1 MKKMNNN
8 FYLPSAEASE
18 ELEIQTSTLRLSAK
32 CWGNYEGMPVL
43 AFHGWL
49 DNAATFDHLAPYLK
63 DFRLVSLDLPGHG
76 LSDHRASGSSYH
88 FSDIIVDVLEALHV
102 LGWQRFSLLGHSMGA
117 GVASY
122 LAGTIPEK
130 ISSVILIEG
139 LGSLVQKA
147 EKMPEILRESV
158 GQWQQLADK
167 KLPLYPDV
175 ETAVKV
181 RHHVGGIEESSVR
194 TLVARGLKA
203 VEGGFTWRSDPRLK
217 IKSRH
222 YLTEEQACAFLQQI
236 TAPVLL
242 IEAKNAKH
250 DQWKKLL
257 HKRIPYIKNLRHR
270 IITGDH
276 HLHLDNPEEI
286 AVEIREFLQPI
297 SEKL

>member
-8 FYLPSAEASE
+8 FYQPPAGVPE

-32 CWGNYEGMPVL
+32 CWGNPEGMPVL

-63 DFRLVSLDLPGHG
+63 EFRLVSLDLPGHG
-76 LSDHRASGSSYH
+76 LSEHRSSGSSYH
-88 FSDIIVDVLEALHV
+88 FSDIIVDVLEVLHV

-130 ISSVILIEG
+130 ISSLILIEG
-139 LGSLVQKA
+139 LGSLAQKA
-147 EKMPEILRESV
+147 DKMPEILRESAE
-158 GQWQQLADK
+158 QWQQLPNK
-167 KLPLYPDV
+167 KLPIYPDV

-194 TLVARGLKA
+194 TLVARGLQP
-203 VEGGFTWRSDPRLK
+203 VDGGFTWRSDPRLK

-222 YLTEEQACAFLQQI
+222 YLTEEQACAFLEQI

-242 IEAKNAKH
+242 IEAENAKQ
-250 DQWKKLL
+250 DQWKELL
-257 HKRIPYIKNLRHR
+257 LKRIPYIKNLQHR
-270 IITGDH
+270 KVSGDH
-276 HLHLDNPEEI
+276 HLHLDNPQEV
-286 AVEIREFLQPI
+286 AVVIREFLQQI
-297 SEKL
+297 SEKA

>member
-8 FYLPSAEASE
+8 FYRPSAEAPE

-32 CWGNYEGMPVL
+32 CWGNPEGMPVL

-63 DFRLVSLDLPGHG
+63 EFRLVSLDLPGHG
-76 LSDHRASGSSYH
+76 LSEHRSPGSSYH
-88 FSDIIVDVLEALHV
+88 FSDIIVDVLEVLHV

-130 ISSVILIEG
+130 ISSIILIEG
-139 LGSLVQKA
+139 LGSLAQKA
-147 EKMPEILRESV
+147 EKMPEILRESAE
-158 GQWQQLADK
+158 QWQKLANK

-194 TLVARGLKA
+194 TLVARGLQP
-203 VEGGFTWRSDPRLK
+203 VDGGFTWRSDPRLK

-242 IEAKNAKH
+242 IEAENAKQ
-250 DQWKKLL
+250 DQWKELL
-257 HKRIPYIKNLRHR
+257 LKRIPYIKNLQHR
-270 IITGDH
+270 KISGDH
-276 HLHLDNPEEI
+276 HLHLDNPEEVA
-286 AVEIREFLQPI
+286 AVIREFLQPI
-297 SEKL
+297 SDKL

>member
-8 FYLPSAEASE
+8 FYQTPAVVPE
-18 ELEIQTSTLRLSAK
+18 ELEIQTSNLRLSAK
-32 CWGNYEGMPVL
+32 CWGNPEGMPVL

-63 DFRLVSLDLPGHG
+63 EFRLVSLDLPGHG
-76 LSDHRASGSSYH
+76 LSEHRSSGSSYH
-88 FSDIIVDVLEALHV
+88 FSDIIVDVLEVLHV

-130 ISSVILIEG
+130 ISSLILIEG
-139 LGSLVQKA
+139 LGSLAQKA
-147 EKMPEILRESV
+147 EKMPEILRESAE
-158 GQWQQLADK
+158 QWQQLPNK
-167 KLPLYPDV
+167 KLPIYPDV

-194 TLVARGLKA
+194 TLVARGLQP
-203 VEGGFTWRSDPRLK
+203 VDGGFTWRSDPRLK

-222 YLTEEQACAFLQQI
+222 YLTEEQACAFLEQI

-242 IEAKNAKH
+242 IEAENAKQ
-250 DQWKKLL
+250 DQWKELL
-257 HKRIPYIKNLRHR
+257 LKRIPYIKNLQHR
-270 IITGDH
+270 KVSGDH
-276 HLHLDNPEEI
+276 HLHLDNPQEV
-286 AVEIREFLQPI
+286 AVVIREFLQQI
-297 SEKL
+297 SEKA

>member
-8 FYLPSAEASE
+8 FYQTPAGVPE

-32 CWGNYEGMPVL
+32 CWGNPEGMPVL

-63 DFRLVSLDLPGHG
+63 EFRLVSLDLPGHG
-76 LSDHRASGSSYH
+76 LSEHRSSGSSYH
-88 FSDIIVDVLEALHV
+88 FSDIIVDVLEVLHV

-130 ISSVILIEG
+130 ISSLILIEG
-139 LGSLVQKA
+139 LGSLAQKA
-147 EKMPEILRESV
+147 DKMPEILRESAE
-158 GQWQQLADK
+158 QWQQLPNK
-167 KLPLYPDV
+167 KLPIYPDV

-194 TLVARGLKA
+194 TLVARGLQP
-203 VEGGFTWRSDPRLK
+203 VDGGFTWRSDPRLK

-222 YLTEEQACAFLQQI
+222 YLTEEQACAFLEQI

-242 IEAKNAKH
+242 IEAENAKQ
-250 DQWKKLL
+250 DQWKELL
-257 HKRIPYIKNLRHR
+257 LKRIPYIKNLQHR
-270 IITGDH
+270 KVSGDH
-276 HLHLDNPEEI
+276 HLHLDNPQEV
-286 AVEIREFLQPI
+286 AVVIREFLQQI
-297 SEKL
+297 SEKA